1 MNSDKEKLIR
11 LLIIGEGLHEAE
23 QVTSALRAAGIQV
36 RAEFADD
43 SETMGDMLTNKT
55 LDLVLFSNDLA
66 DFSLDQAQQLIR
78 ECGRHLALILM
89 AKEPTQELIVGSIS
103 KGAQDVVS
111 SDNLEHLIL
120 VVKREAYCLTLWRK
134 AMRLELDIQESER
147 RCQSLLAS
155 SKDAV
160 AYVHEGMHVFA
171 NEAYLELFGHADFDE
186 LEGTPI
192 IDMVD
197 SAQQKELKNYLRDLG
212 NTENERNELALNLIH
227 TSGKS
232 LNATLEFSKASY
244 DGESCTQILIRSKAD
259 TSELE
264 ERIDYLHQH
273 DMITGLFN
281 RQHFMNKLKS
291 SITLAMNGI
300 HQSAVV
306 YFSIDDFQSIRD
318 QIGISGCDT
327 LISDIAKIFKE
338 NAAEEQIIARFGA
351 CSYACLS
358 IIKEKPL
365 IEKFAE
371 DLVTKVEEH
380 VFEIGDQ
387 SISVTCSASVC
398 FIDQNSPDNA
408 NEIISRAEKTCDEVQ
423 KAGGN
428 KSSTFIPKEGEMT
441 QEEED
446 GFAVDIIK
454 EALSKNRIKGLYQP
468 IVSIKAESGERYLSS
483 LELATEDG
491 ELLYRE
497 NYHGAA
503 ERSGTA
509 KALDRWMIL
518 HAIKKIADTS
528 KKSRNIEFFVP
539 LSADSVRDASLPQWI
554 TESLVKA
561 SVSGKQLVFM
571 VNEGH
576 AVNHL
581 KAAKALFEGLKKIH
595 CRFALDD
602 FGTGLNPFQLVKHIS
617 PDYIRV
623 NQAYM
628 ENLAENE
635 DNQQSIRELAKQAVE
650 MKIRTIVPGV
660 EDAAILSV
668 FWTLGVDFVHGDFL
682 QKPEKLLNYDFSS
695 M

>member
-1 MNSDKEKLIR
+1 
-11 LLIIGEGLHEAE
+11 
-23 QVTSALRAAGIQV
+23 
-36 RAEFADD
+36 
-43 SETMGDMLTNKT
+43 
-55 LDLVLFSNDLA
+55 
-66 DFSLDQAQQLIR
+66 
-78 ECGRHLALILM
+78 
-89 AKEPTQELIVGSIS
+89 
-103 KGAQDVVS
+103 
-111 SDNLEHLIL
+111 
-120 VVKREAYCLTLWRK
+120 
-134 AMRLELDIQESER
+134 
-147 RCQSLLAS
+147 
-155 SKDAV
+155 
-160 AYVHEGMHVFA
+160 
-171 NEAYLELFGHADFDE
+171 
-186 LEGTPI
+186 
-192 IDMVD
+192 
-197 SAQQKELKNYLRDLG
+197 
-212 NTENERNELALNLIH
+212 
-227 TSGKS
+227 
-232 LNATLEFSKASY
+232 
-244 DGESCTQILIRSKAD
+244 
-259 TSELE
+259 
-264 ERIDYLHQH
+264 
-273 DMITGLFN
+273 
-281 RQHFMNKLKS
+281 
-291 SITLAMNGI
+291 
-300 HQSAVV
+300 
-306 YFSIDDFQSIRD
+306 
-318 QIGISGCDT
+318 
-327 LISDIAKIFKE
+327 
-338 NAAEEQIIARFGA
+338 
-351 CSYACLS
+351 
-358 IIKEKPL
+358 
-365 IEKFAE
+365 
-371 DLVTKVEEH
+371 
-380 VFEIGDQ
+380 
-387 SISVTCSASVC
+387 
-398 FIDQNSPDNA
+398 
-408 NEIISRAEKTCDEVQ
+408 
-423 KAGGN
+423 
-428 KSSTFIPKEGEMT
+428 MT
-441 QEEED
+441 QDEED

-468 IVSIKAESGERYLSS
+468 IVSIKAESGERYISS

-497 NYHGAA
+497 NYQGAA

-617 PDYIRV
+617 PDYVRV